1 MSILRKS
8 FSQICKPLH
17 WTLDEPKKSGLLWNR
32 ENDFVERRQLG
43 MTRISDIAAR
53 CGLSIATVSKA
64 LNGSHEIPD
73 STVLRVRKAADEL
86 GYVPNANARSLKMR
100 KSFTIGVLFID
111 KTASGLT
118 HEYFSMI
125 LESVKREA
133 EKHGYDLTFI
143 ASENMANDKPISYV
157 ESVRS
162 RGIDGVVIASVDFEA
177 PAVIELA
184 KSGIPVVTIDYV
196 YNGCTAILSDND
208 NGVASLVEY
217 AYRLGHRKIAFIHGE
232 DTDVTKKRLAG
243 FIRECGKLGLEI
255 PDGFIQSA
263 VYHDPATVS
272 KCVNE
277 IAKLPETPTCL
288 ILPDDVSAVATIV
301 SSRLVN
307 SELNKISIAGYDGI
321 ALSRMFEPILTTY
334 CQGSDMI
341 GRLAASKL
349 IERIE
354 HPETFVPEQITV
366 SGHLQEGG
374 TIKAIAAL

>member
-1 MSILRKS
+1 
-8 FSQICKPLH
+8 
-17 WTLDEPKKSGLLWNR
+17 
-32 ENDFVERRQLG
+32 
-43 MTRISDIAAR
+43 MTRISDIAVK

-133 EKHGYDLTFI
+133 EKHGYDITFI
-143 ASENMANDKPISYV
+143 ASESSGDKPVSYV
-157 ESVRS
+157 ERVRS
-162 RGIDGVVIASVDFEA
+162 RGIDGVVIASVDFNA

-217 AYRLGHRKIAFIHGE
+217 AYRLGHRKIAFITGE
-232 DTDVTKKRLAG
+232 DTDVTRKRLAG
-243 FIRECGKLGLEI
+243 FVRECGKLGLTI
-255 PDGFIQSA
+255 PDGFIQHA
-263 VYHDPATVS
+263 IYHDPATVS
-272 KCVNE
+272 KCLND
-277 IAKLPETPTCL
+277 IAKLPETPTCI
-288 ILPDDVSAVATIV
+288 ILPDDVSSVATIV

-307 SELNKISIAGYDGI
+307 SKLNQISIAGYDGI
-321 ALSRMFEPILTTY
+321 ALSRMLEPVLTTY
-334 CQGSDMI
+334 CQGSEMI
-341 GRLAASKL
+341 GSLAASKL